1 MKAPDKIYLPIVN
14 LGVEDGECTAP
25 VWWNKDK
32 TAEHS
37 DVVKAIEYIRKDFL
51 LEWLDKMKED
61 LIKDSDFRDTEVG
74 RYDSIVT
81 IRYKIEQL

>member
-1 MKAPDKIYLPIVN
+1 MKAPDKIYLTKNDPNDSI
-14 LGVEDGECTAP
+14 DFDT
-25 VWWNKDK
+25 
-32 TAEHS
+32 
-37 DVVKAIEYIRKDFL
+37 DVKYGSVMWEQFRLTDHDIAYIRKDFL

-74 RYDSIVT
+74 RYDSIIT

>member
-1 MKAPDKIYLPIVN
+1 MKAPDKIYLSRFFIF
-14 LGVEDGECTAP
+14 GVGETLTERVSPNDA
-25 VWWNKDK
+25 
-32 TAEHS
+32 
-37 DVVKAIEYIRKDFL
+37 EYIRKDFL